1 MLFSESH
8 THIILLVN
16 DSHSK
21 MCLEVDNL
29 KTIKFKV
36 NGQEVSVTCS
46 PSTPLLDVLRDQLQL
61 TGSKEC
67 CGKGECGSCTVLIRD
82 QAVCSCLMLAGQINS
97 ESVVTVEGVGQ
108 TQNMDIVQQAFCD
121 EGATQCGYCTP
132 GFIVMARSFLDS
144 IDHVPTVEEV
154 MRAFSGNL
162 CRCTGYTK
170 IIKAVQTAAQ
180 QKQSLQET
188 PN

>member
-1 MLFSESH
+1 M
-8 THIILLVN
+8 
-16 DSHSK
+16 
-21 MCLEVDNL
+21 
-29 KTIKFKV
+29 KTIKLLV
-36 NGQEVSVTCS
+36 NGQEKSVNCP
-46 PSTPLLDVLRDQLQL
+46 PSMPLLDVLRDQLQL

-67 CGKGECGSCTVLIRD
+67 CGKGECGSCTVLINGE
-82 QAVCSCLMLAGQINS
+82 AVCSCLMLTGQVEN
-97 ESVVTVEGVGQ
+97 ESVVTVEGIGQ
-108 TQNMDIVQQAFCD
+108 TVNMDPIQEAFCE

-144 IDHVPTVEEV
+144 IDHVPTVDEV
-154 MRAFSGNL
+154 MKALSGNL

-180 QKQSLQET
+180 KKQMPKGI